1 MARISGRSVPLPS
14 VPVPDPLAPDPL
26 APDPL
31 AIVFDLDGTL
41 IDSAPE
47 IHAVANRVFTAK
59 GLLPMDFPT
68 VRGAIGNGVGVLV
81 GRLLQAQGQKPGGP
95 LQADLVA
102 SFVKIYEEA
111 FDLTTV
117 YPGVVEALANLHAA
131 GHPMGVCTNKPE
143 GPAKAVLRH
152 FGLDRLF
159 SVVVGG
165 DTLPVRKPDPAPL
178 RLALAGLNVR
188 TGLFVGDSEVDS
200 ATAHAARIPLALYTQ
215 GYRLAPVGTLGAS
228 FAFDDFHALPR
239 LVAGF
244 SLQTAPEPR

>member
-59 GLLPMDFPT
+59 GLQPMDFPT
-68 VRGAIGNGVGVLV
+68 VRGAIGNGVDVLV
-81 GRLLQAQGQKPGGP
+81 GRLLQAQGQKPAGP

-102 SFVKIYEEA
+102 SFVRIYEEA

-159 SVVVGG
+159 PVVVGG

-178 RLALAGLNVR
+178 RLALAGLDVR

-200 ATAHAARIPLALYTQ
+200 ATAQAARIPLALYTQ
-215 GYRLAPVGTLGAS
+215 GYRLAPIGTLGAS